1 MAIFVGIA
9 IAAFIVVAGGFL
21 FSHDHDLS
29 HDFDHDV
36 GHGGGPDTGGII
48 SIFSTRVVF
57 TFIMGFGAA
66 GAIANA
72 YGADNLIASL
82 IGIAAGVVLGAI
94 MYGIMLLFVE
104 QQASSIIPAD
114 SLVGCTGTV
123 TVPIDKDSLGEIGVS
138 VAGEYRA
145 FAARLQGSGTL
156 EKGHTVRIVGM
167 TGSVLTVAQEEGK
180 TE

>member
-1 MAIFVGIA
+1 
-9 IAAFIVVAGGFL
+9 
-21 FSHDHDLS
+21 
-29 HDFDHDV
+29 V